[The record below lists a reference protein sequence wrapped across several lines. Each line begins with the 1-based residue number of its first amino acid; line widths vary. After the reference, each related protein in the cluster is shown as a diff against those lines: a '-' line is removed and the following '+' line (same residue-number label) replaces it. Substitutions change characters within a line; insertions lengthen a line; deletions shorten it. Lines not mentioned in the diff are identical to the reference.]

1 LPGSSS
7 SNNNGRA
14 LEYFIT
20 HELSKIRG
28 CELTDR
34 ALADQLRDAR
44 TIAGITKQLR
54 KSFIEAAGI
63 VAPWVL
69 SEIGAGRDA
78 NFKVDRHQDSDPGVA
93 DLTVTSGS
101 KSLRISVK
109 HNHDALSHPRP
120 YSLADRMGISALA
133 FESDHRDR
141 LDKVTKKFRSAARGA
156 TSFPMVPTAKL
167 KLYQETCAECAKTVN
182 SANAHK
188 GAVSNLFSFLVGS
201 DFKKLIVETNRTSK
215 TLTTIKVMDYT
226 RIKQPKSVA
235 ASVENRLRASSLILN
250 FDNGWTLDLRI
261 KNASTKISPT
271 GQVSLKFDA
280 QKTEGPIPP
289 LVLLY

>member
-1 LPGSSS
+1 MPGSSS

-14 LEYFIT
+14 LEFSIT
-20 HELSKIRG
+20 RELSKIRG
-28 CELTDR
+28 CKLTER

-44 TIAGITKQLR
+44 TFAGLTKQLR
-54 KSFIEAAGI
+54 KSFTEAAEI

-69 SEIGAGRDA
+69 SEIGAGRSSK
-78 NFKVDRHQDSDPGVA
+78 FYVDRHQDSDPGVA

-101 KSLRISVK
+101 KSLRISIK
-109 HNHDALSHPRP
+109 HNHNALSHPRP
-120 YSLADRMGISALA
+120 YSLADRMGISTLA

-141 LDKVTKKFRSAARGA
+141 LDRVTKKFRSAARGA
-156 TSFPMVPTAKL
+156 TSFPMVPAAKL

-182 SANAHK
+182 SANAHI
-188 GAVSNLFSFLVGS
+188 GAASNLFSFLVGS

-215 TLTTIKVMDYT
+215 TLTSIKVMDYT
-226 RIKQPKSVA
+226 RIKKPKSVTA
-235 ASVENRLRASSLILN
+235 LVDNRPRASSLILK
-250 FDNGWTLDLRI
+250 FDNGWKIDMRI